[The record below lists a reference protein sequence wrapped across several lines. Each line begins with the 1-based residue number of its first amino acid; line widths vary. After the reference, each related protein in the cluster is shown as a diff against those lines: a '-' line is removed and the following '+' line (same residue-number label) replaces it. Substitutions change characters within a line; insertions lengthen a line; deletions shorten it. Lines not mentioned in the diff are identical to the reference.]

1 MLVRNLAS
9 LLIAGYYHEQPITT
23 WLRTHSQALTTHLRR
38 RPMKPFKNLV
48 FAALL
53 VFGLAFNTLAGDVD
67 VPGAPKPLTYTEDP
81 VITNTKP
88 TSTTTQETGAVT
100 AEPSDYLFYEAL
112 VAFLSVY

>member
-1 MLVRNLAS
+1 LVA
-9 LLIAGYYHEQPITT
+9 HP
-23 WLRTHSQALTTHLRR
+23 LTGSDYTFEEKT
-38 RPMKPFKNLV
+38 MKSFKNLV

-53 VFGLAFNTLAGDVD
+53 VFSLGFNTLAGDVD

-81 VITNTKP
+81 VTSNTKP
-88 TSTTTQETGAVT
+88 TNTTTQETGAVT

>member
-1 MLVRNLAS
+1 
-9 LLIAGYYHEQPITT
+9 
-23 WLRTHSQALTTHLRR
+23 
-38 RPMKPFKNLV
+38 MKPFKNLV

-53 VFGLAFNTLAGDVD
+53 VFSLAFSTLAGDVD

-88 TSTTTQETGAVT
+88 TSTSTQETGAVT